1 MKKIKLPST
10 SDLVLA
16 AASATGKVSKAGK
29 PSQTRS
35 ASRGESD
42 SAAAATRAADSDST
56 KGPTTA
62 ADTSSRA
69 YRRETAASADSL
81 QTDSRVAAA
90 SAPAT
95 SPNPASRRETATSA
109 DSLQRIGIPR
119 ALLYYRYGPLWTTFL
134 TELGREV
141 VLSRPTDRGTVERG
155 GQLSNDECCL
165 ASKIYMGHVDELV
178 GRCDAVFVPCLDNVG
193 LFRDFCTKFQALP
206 DLVRNTFYEQN
217 LQVVSCLVNKRFEK
231 CGLRD
236 GMLELGENLGAT
248 PREAKRAWRAAI
260 HAQDAAE
267 REAVAAQQRVL
278 ADRPDD
284 GITILLAA
292 HPYLA
297 HDPYM
302 GGAIA
307 DMAANL
313 GVTLLHTD
321 RFDRKTA
328 LKRSAEFSDTLPWV
342 VNREIVGAIMAL
354 HDKVDGILLVSAFPC
369 GPDSMTDD
377 AIIRCIQGKPILNL
391 TVDAQTGTAGLE
403 TRIESFVDILRYQK
417 KGGYVHE

>member
-1 MKKIKLPST
+1 MKKKKLPST

-16 AASATGKVSKAGK
+16 AASATGKVSKAR
-29 PSQTRS
+29 P
-35 ASRGESD
+35 ASRAASD
-42 SAAAATRAADSDST
+42 SAEFATQVAGLKSAKNQARAAA
-56 KGPTTA
+56 KN
-62 ADTSSRA
+62 SR
-69 YRRETAASADSL
+69 T
-81 QTDSRVAAA
+81 
-90 SAPAT
+90 
-95 SPNPASRRETATSA
+95 ASRRGAATSA
-109 DSLQRIGIPR
+109 DRLQRIGIPR

-231 CGLRD
+231 RGLRD

-267 REAVAAQQRVL
+267 REVVAAQQRVL

>member
-1 MKKIKLPST
+1 MKKKKLPST

-16 AASATGKVSKAGK
+16 AASATGKVSKAR
-29 PSQTRS
+29 P
-35 ASRGESD
+35 ASRAASD
-42 SAAAATRAADSDST
+42 SAESATRVAGLESAKNQARAAA
-56 KGPTTA
+56 KN
-62 ADTSSRA
+62 SR
-69 YRRETAASADSL
+69 T
-81 QTDSRVAAA
+81 
-90 SAPAT
+90 
-95 SPNPASRRETATSA
+95 ASRRGSATSA
-109 DSLQRIGIPR
+109 DRLQRIGIPR

-231 CGLRD
+231 RGLRD

-278 ADRPDD
+278 AARPDD

-307 DMAANL
+307 DMAADM

>member
-1 MKKIKLPST
+1 MKKKKLPST

-16 AASATGKVSKAGK
+16 AASATGKMSKAR
-29 PSQTRS
+29 P
-35 ASRGESD
+35 ASRAASD
-42 SAAAATRAADSDST
+42 SAESATQVAGLKSAKNQARAAG
-56 KGPTTA
+56 KN
-62 ADTSSRA
+62 SR
-69 YRRETAASADSL
+69 T
-81 QTDSRVAAA
+81 
-90 SAPAT
+90 
-95 SPNPASRRETATSA
+95 ASRRGAATSA
-109 DSLQRIGIPR
+109 DRLQRIGIPR

-141 VLSRPTDRGTVERG
+141 VLSRLTDRGTVERG

-231 CGLRD
+231 RGLRD

-278 ADRPDD
+278 AARPDD

-307 DMAANL
+307 DMAADM

-328 LKRSAEFSDTLPWV
+328 LKRSADFSDTLPWV

-354 HDKVDGILLVSAFPC
+354 HDQVDGILLVSAFPC

>member
-1 MKKIKLPST
+1 MKKKKLPST

-16 AASATGKVSKAGK
+16 AASATGKVSKAR
-29 PSQTRS
+29 P
-35 ASRGESD
+35 ASRAASD
-42 SAAAATRAADSDST
+42 SAESATQVAGLESAKNQAGAAA
-56 KGPTTA
+56 KN
-62 ADTSSRA
+62 SR
-69 YRRETAASADSL
+69 T
-81 QTDSRVAAA
+81 
-90 SAPAT
+90 
-95 SPNPASRRETATSA
+95 ASRRGSATSA
-109 DSLQRIGIPR
+109 DRLQRIGIPR

-134 TELGREV
+134 TELGCEV

-231 CGLRD
+231 RGLRD

-278 ADRPDD
+278 ADRPDG

-307 DMAANL
+307 DMAAGM

-354 HDKVDGILLVSAFPC
+354 HDQVDGILLVSAFPC

>member
-16 AASATGKVSKAGK
+16 AASATGKVSKTGK

-35 ASRGESD
+35 ASHAATD
-42 SAAAATRAADSDST
+42 SAA
-56 KGPTTA
+56 TTA
-62 ADTSSRA
+62 ATKVANSNSAKNPTGDACDRSQTSA
-69 YRRETAASADSL
+69 HHKA
-81 QTDSRVAAA
+81 
-90 SAPAT
+90 
-95 SPNPASRRETATSA
+95 ATSA
-109 DSLQRIGIPR
+109 DSSQTAGCRNAAASTPAASQNSAAHLQRIGIPR

-231 CGLRD
+231 RGLRD

-260 HAQDAAE
+260 HAQEAAE
-267 REAVAAQQRVL
+267 REAVAAQQHVL
-278 ADRPDD
+278 AARPAD

-307 DMAANL
+307 DMAADM

-342 VNREIVGAIMAL
+342 VNREVVGAIMAL
-354 HDKVDGILLVSAFPC
+354 HDQVDGILLVSAFPC

>member
-35 ASRGESD
+35 TSRGESA
-42 SAAAATRAADSDST
+42 SAAAAAATQAADSDST

-62 ADTSSRA
+62 ADTNSRA
-69 YRRETAASADSL
+69 YRRETAASAANP

-95 SPNPASRRETATSA
+95 SPNPASR
-109 DSLQRIGIPR
+109 LQRIGIPR

-134 TELGREV
+134 TELGCEV
-141 VLSRPTDRGTVERG
+141 MLSRPTDRGTVERG

-206 DLVRNTFYEQN
+206 DLVRNTFYELN

-231 CGLRD
+231 RGLRD

-260 HAQDAAE
+260 HAQDSAE

-278 ADRPDD
+278 AARPDD

-328 LKRSAEFSDTLPWV
+328 LKRSADFSDTLPWV

-354 HDKVDGILLVSAFPC
+354 HDQVDGILLVSAFPC